1 VAVQAILPKPSDIS
15 ERKLDTTMNT
25 IPLYRPYLSL
35 EEIEKIIST
44 LDQSTLLYK
53 KLVEFQVKIRFGII
67 KPATTVTKKVELS
80 ESLGFSVPSDPVPT
94 PVIYMPEL
102 TASPQVTYDTLATKA
117 LDGSITELEK
127 SQGSELEMKLFG
139 FNSGIFE

>member
-1 VAVQAILPKPSDIS
+1 
-15 ERKLDTTMNT
+15 MNT

-44 LDQSTLLYK
+44 LDQSTSLYK

-67 KPATTVTKKVELS
+67 KPATTVTRKVEIA
-80 ESLGFSVPSDPVPT
+80 ESLGFSVPSNNPAQLPA

-102 TASPQVTYDTLATKA
+102 TASPQVTYDTLATKSME
-117 LDGSITELEK
+117 GTITEVEK
-127 SQGSELEMKLFG
+127 IQGAELEMKLFG
-139 FNSGIFE
+139 FNSGMFE

>member
-1 VAVQAILPKPSDIS
+1 
-15 ERKLDTTMNT
+15 MNT

-44 LDQSTLLYK
+44 LDPTSPLYK

-67 KPATTVTKKVELS
+67 KPATTVTKKVEIF
-80 ESLGFSVPSDPVPT
+80 ESLGFIPSDNPT
-94 PVIYMPEL
+94 QLPAPAPVIYMSKPSD
-102 TASPQVTYDTLATKA
+102 SPQVTYDTLATKSME
-117 LDGSITELEK
+117 GIITEVEK
-127 SQGSELEMKLFG
+127 LQGAELEMKLFG